1 MTRRPL
7 LHIASIAAT
16 LMLVIAACSNAASQA
31 PALTDPKEILAQT
44 AASLK
49 DVKTVE
55 LVGSLTGKV
64 QAAELG
70 GSLDLSSTTIAGAF
84 DIPNQKGKLTID
96 APALLSTKVEAIV
109 VDGFAYVKIDGMLAG
124 LAGLPSGKYVKTAVP
139 QESGKPV
146 TNPSE
151 IAQGVEDIKAQLD
164 KLPTPPTKLPDEK
177 CGDVDCYHVQI
188 VVSAADLAKL
198 SPEAAAQA
206 KGDYT
211 IDIWSRKSDLR
222 PAKLDISVKTE
233 EMGTIGATFDLQ
245 VRRHGRRERAA
256 GRPGHGHARR
266 VAVPV
271 ARPSHSAH
279 EPGAPAPGSSIPRPD
294 EAACRAPTYN
304 DPVSPASR
312 RKPSGTRP
320 DDAPESVGTAFLDV
334 PASAGTGPDEPEW
347 LSEAPLPG
355 EQPPELSKDER
366 RQLEAEQQ
374 ATRERNAQRR
384 AEEIVKR
391 LNPEQARA
399 VTTTEGPLLIL
410 AGAGSGK
417 TRVLAHRI
425 AYLIGV
431 KNARP
436 WSILAVTF
444 TNRAAGELRERIIS
458 LVGEPGRDVQAGTF
472 HSLCARVLRR
482 DGEAIGISRR
492 FVVYDTDDQQAL
504 MKQILREEDLPLTG
518 EFRPSAVL
526 GAISRAKNE
535 MLDATFLAGQRGEP
549 PRADDRP
556 PRDALRGAPQAGP
569 ARSTSTTSSSRPS
582 GSSTS
587 RPRRSSGTRIAG
599 ATSTS
604 TSTRTR
610 TGRSTCGSG
619 RSPRSTAT
627 SRSSATTTSRS
638 TAGAAPTS
646 GTSSTSSATTPT
658 RRSSS
663 SSATTAR
670 RS

>member
-70 GSLDLSSTTIAGAF
+70 GSLDLSSTKIAGAF
-84 DIPNQKGKLTID
+84 DIPNQKGKITID

-198 SPEAAAQA
+198 SPEAATQA
-206 KGDYT
+206 KGDVH
-211 IDIWSRKSDLR
+211 DRHLVAQER
-222 PAKLDISVKTE
+222 PPARQARHLGQDRGDGHDRRDVH
-233 EMGTIGATFDLQ
+233 LQ

-256 GRPGHGHARR
+256 GRPGHRHA
-266 VAVPV
+266 VAVDHRPV
-271 ARPSHSAH
+271 TSLRHQVRARSA
-279 EPGAPAPGSSIPRPD
+279 APGSSIRPPD

-334 PASAGTGPDEPEW
+334 PAGARTSPDEPEW
-347 LSEAPLPG
+347 LREAPLPG
-355 EQPPELSKDER
+355 GTAAELSADER

-374 ATRERNAQRR
+374 ATRERNAAAPRR
-384 AEEIVKR
+384 GDRQA
-391 LNPEQARA
+391 PE
-399 VTTTEGPLLIL
+399 P
-410 AGAGSGK
+410 GAG
-417 TRVLAHRI
+417 
-425 AYLIGV
+425 
-431 KNARP
+431 
-436 WSILAVTF
+436 
-444 TNRAAGELRERIIS
+444 
-458 LVGEPGRDVQAGTF
+458 PGR
-472 HSLCARVLRR
+472 RR
-482 DGEAIGISRR
+482 R
-492 FVVYDTDDQQAL
+492 
-504 MKQILREEDLPLTG
+504 
-518 EFRPSAVL
+518 
-526 GAISRAKNE
+526 
-535 MLDATFLAGQRGEP
+535 
-549 PRADDRP
+549 PRA
-556 PRDALRGAPQAGP
+556 
-569 ARSTSTTSSSRPS
+569 RS
-582 GSSTS
+582 
-587 RPRRSSGTRIAG
+587 
-599 ATSTS
+599 
-604 TSTRTR
+604 
-610 TGRSTCGSG
+610 
-619 RSPRSTAT
+619 
-627 SRSSATTTSRS
+627 
-638 TAGAAPTS
+638 
-646 GTSSTSSATTPT
+646 
-658 RRSSS
+658 
-663 SSATTAR
+663 
-670 RS
+670 